1 LKPPPFAYVRPTSL
15 DEAAQHLQSDQG
27 AALLAGGQ
35 SLVPML
41 NLRIARPTTVVDI
54 SRLPGLSGIEMTP
67 ESVAIGA
74 LTTHSAIETYDW
86 PSTLSALP
94 AGTSNIGYP
103 AIRHRG
109 TLGGSLAHADPAA
122 ELPSLMVALDAT
134 IELHSSDGNRSVA
147 ADEFFTGY
155 YSTARNHDELLTR
168 VTVPVSEGLRT
179 GFAEFSRRTGD
190 FAIALA
196 ATAVWDDGGV
206 SRARVVVGGLDVRPK
221 RIRPIEE
228 ALASGGH
235 WQKACTPEVL
245 AAFTEPSDDIHGSAD
260 YRLRLGAEMV
270 RRAIIRM
277 EGDGA

>member
-1 LKPPPFAYVRPTSL
+1 MRPANL
-15 DEAAQHLQSDQG
+15 DEAALELQSDDG
-27 AALLAGGQ
+27 ATVLAGGQ

-54 SRLPGLSGIEMTP
+54 SRIPGLQGIEMTP

-86 PSTLSALP
+86 PTSLAALP
-94 AGTSNIGYP
+94 VGTSHIGYP

-134 IELHSSDGNRSVA
+134 IDLHSAGGTRTVA
-147 ADEFFTGY
+147 ADQFFIGY
-155 YSTARNHDELLTR
+155 YSTARNHDELLTA
-168 VTVPVSEGLRT
+168 VNLPVSPGLRT

-196 ATAVWDDGGV
+196 ATATWTEAG
-206 SRARVVVGGLDVRPK
+206 SPRARVVVGGLDVRPR
-221 RIRPIEE
+221 RIGAVEE
-228 ALASGGH
+228 ALVEGGD
-235 WQKACTPEVL
+235 WREVCTPEVL

-270 RRAIIRM
+270 RRAITQM
-277 EGDGA
+277 EGDG

>member
-1 LKPPPFAYVRPTSL
+1 MKPPPFAYVRPTSL
-15 DEAAQHLQSDQG
+15 ADAARELQSDDD
-27 AALLAGGQ
+27 ATVLAGGQ

-54 SRLPGLSGIEMTP
+54 SRIPGLQGIEMTP

-86 PSTLSALP
+86 PTPLSALP
-94 AGTSNIGYP
+94 AGTSHIGYP

-109 TLGGSLAHADPAA
+109 TVGGSLAHADPAA

-134 IELHSSDGNRSVA
+134 IDLHSAGGIRSVA
-147 ADEFFTGY
+147 AEEFFTGY
-155 YSTARNHDELLTR
+155 YSTARNHDELLTA
-168 VTVPVSEGLRT
+168 VNVPLSPGLRT

-196 ATAVWDDGGV
+196 ATATWTDGG
-206 SRARVVVGGLDVRPK
+206 SRRARVVVGGLDVRPR
-221 RIRPIEE
+221 RIASIEE
-228 ALASGGH
+228 VLINGDD
-235 WQKACTPEVL
+235 WREACTPEIL

-270 RRAIIRM
+270 RRAITQM
-277 EGDGA
+277 EGEG